1 MNIEK
6 LPFLAF
12 TLLLAASTLAAQ
24 SLGEIARQQREQ
36 RSKEAKKATK
46 VYTNENMPARPPEEG
61 ATAATGISAGAAAPS
76 GKPESGQP
84 ATEPR
89 PVTTATK
96 TPETATAPTPEK
108 PEDKVKTK
116 DYWQGRFKAARAQ
129 LAGAQEE
136 QQLVQDELQLL
147 QIQQAREINTDVQK
161 EVVGK
166 IAAKKAELDAKSAA
180 TAKAQKDLADLDGE
194 FKDSGAPEEWSKTD

>member
-1 MNIEK
+1 MNIKK
-6 LPFLAF
+6 LSSLAF
-12 TLLLAASTLAAQ
+12 TPLLAASTLAAQ
-24 SLGEIARQQREQ
+24 SLGDVARQQ
-36 RSKEAKKATK
+36 RSKEAPKATR

-76 GKPESGQP
+76 EKPESAQP
-84 ATEPR
+84 GTEP
-89 PVTTATK
+89 K
-96 TPETATAPTPEK
+96 SATAPTPEK

-116 DYWQGRFKAARAQ
+116 DYWQGRFKAARDQ
-129 LAGAQEE
+129 LAAAQEE

-147 QIQQAREINTDVQK
+147 EIQQAREINADVQK

-166 IAAKKAELDAKSAA
+166 IATKKADLDAKSAA
-180 TAKAQKDLADLDGE
+180 TAKARKDLTNLDEE